1 MVEHCDVQADAAGD
15 VAHEVVRIPIARGAC
30 SLCEGYAEAQ
40 AQKPIA
46 VVSCEGA
53 CLRGEISRQ
62 AANIVCHELL
72 TDRTVRICLGGAF
85 TKDTGQRAL
94 VRNAARVVVLE
105 GCPVDCAS
113 RMLQGVL
120 PQRPVEVIHTDRLA
134 RFDKRLF
141 GVDELGREEV
151 SVCAREAAQSVIQA
165 LGAPSGQASV

>member
-1 MVEHCDVQADAAGD
+1 MVEPSHVQADATDD
-15 VAHEVVRIPIARGAC
+15 VAYEVVRIPKARGGC
-30 SLCEGYAEAQ
+30 SLCESYAEAQ

-62 AANIVCHELL
+62 AANIVSHELL
-72 TDRTVRICLGGAF
+72 PDRTVRICLGGAF

-94 VRNAARVVVLE
+94 VRDAARVVVLE

-113 RMLQGVL
+113 RMLSGIL

-134 RFDKRLF
+134 RFDKNLF

-151 SVCAREAAQSVIQA
+151 TACAREAAERIVQQ
-165 LGAPSGQASV
+165 LGAPPEQITA

>member
-1 MVEHCDVQADAAGD
+1 MVEQRDVPADAAGD

-30 SLCEGYAEAQ
+30 SLCESYADTQ
-40 AQKPIA
+40 AQKSVA

-72 TDRTVRICLGGAF
+72 ADRTVRICLGGAF

-113 RMLQGVL
+113 RMLRGIL

-134 RFDKRLF
+134 RFDKGLF

-151 SVCAREAAQSVIQA
+151 SACAREAAQRIVQQI
-165 LGAPSGQASV
+165 GAPSEPANV